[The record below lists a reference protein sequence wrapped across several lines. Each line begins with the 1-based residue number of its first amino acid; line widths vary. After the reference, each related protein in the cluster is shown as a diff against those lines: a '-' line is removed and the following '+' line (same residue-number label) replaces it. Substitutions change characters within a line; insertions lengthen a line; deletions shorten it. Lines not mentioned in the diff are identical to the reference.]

1 MAKRRPRARGAR
13 SEATPSAGV
22 APVLLAAGASQR
34 LGTCKAL
41 VDLGGRTPLA
51 RLAQAV
57 AGVAD
62 AAPLVIAGHHVAEL
76 RAALP
81 EGCELLEN
89 PDWAAGRTGGLKL
102 AAGARPRFDLLVC
115 PVDVPLVPTSVCA
128 ELVAAWEGLGRPQR
142 GWLAPRHAGRFGH
155 PVLLGRGLAAELLH
169 FGPDRP
175 LSDLRR
181 SAEPLLALETASQEV
196 LDDLD
201 TPEDLAELRRRILA
215 E

>member
-1 MAKRRPRARGAR
+1 MAKRRSRARGASPGR
-13 SEATPSAGV
+13 PSAGL

-34 LGTCKAL
+34 LGSCKAL

-51 RLAQAV
+51 RLAEAV
-57 AGVAD
+57 TGVAD
-62 AAPLVIAGHHVAEL
+62 AAPLVVAGHHVAEL

-102 AAGARPRFDLLVC
+102 AAGARVGFDLLIC
-115 PVDVPLVPTSVCA
+115 PVDVPLVPASVCA
-128 ELVAAWEGLGRPQR
+128 ELLAAWSGQGRPER
-142 GWLAPRHAGRFGH
+142 GWLAPRHSGRFGH
-155 PVLLGRGLAAELLH
+155 PVLLGRGLAAELLR

-181 SAEPLLALETASQEV
+181 AAEPLLGLETACAEV

-201 TPEDLAELRRRILA
+201 TPEDLAELRRRIQA